1 MNLKPI
7 NIKCSG
13 PWNCCIGTVKKIM
26 KFFKKDYKINIQ
38 IKSYKNVL
46 TKMFTFILVEVICNH
61 NGLFILYIAMQNRN
75 AWK

>member
-1 MNLKPI
+1 
-7 NIKCSG
+7 
-13 PWNCCIGTVKKIM
+13 M